1 MRDQVI
7 QKIEEEKIIAIVRG
21 VGPEQC
27 MKVADALYAGGIRL
41 MEITYNQKDPAS
53 FQATADAISAITNA
67 YEGRMFVGAGTV
79 TTSELVELTAKA
91 SGKFIIS
98 PDTNADVIRRTREL
112 DMVSMPGALTPTE
125 IMTAHRAGADYV
137 KLFPAGDLGPN
148 YVKAVRAP
156 ISHVKM
162 TAVGGINEKNM
173 LDYLA
178 YDKILCCGGSWMVPA
193 DAVAAKD
200 WARITELTRSA
211 VNTMLG
217 FELRHVGVNC
227 ENEDE
232 SMAVCRK
239 LSALLNWPIKE
250 GNSSNFVGTG
260 FEMMKKMGRGR
271 NGHIAIGTN
280 SVKRAKW
287 HLEQRGFKFIEDS
300 AVVKNGKLIAIYLE
314 DEIGGFAFHLVQK

>member
-7 QKIEEEKIIAIVRG
+7 QQIEQEKIIAIVRG

-53 FQATADAISAITNA
+53 FQATADAISAITKA
-67 YEGRMFVGAGTV
+67 YEGRMLVGAGTV
-79 TTSELVELTAKA
+79 TTTELVELTAKA
-91 SGKFIIS
+91 GGKFIIS
-98 PDTNADVIRRTREL
+98 PDTNPDVIRRTREL

-173 LDYLA
+173 ADFLKAGVCGFGIGGNLA
-178 YDKILCCGGSWMVPA
+178 NKAWIEAGEFDKITET
-193 DAVAAKD
+193 
-200 WARITELTRSA
+200 ARAME
-211 VNTMLG
+211 
-217 FELRHVGVNC
+217 
-227 ENEDE
+227 
-232 SMAVCRK
+232 
-239 LSALLNWPIKE
+239 
-250 GNSSNFVGTG
+250 
-260 FEMMKKMGRGR
+260 
-271 NGHIAIGTN
+271 
-280 SVKRAKW
+280 
-287 HLEQRGFKFIEDS
+287 
-300 AVVKNGKLIAIYLE
+300 AVVKEA
-314 DEIGGFAFHLVQK
+314 